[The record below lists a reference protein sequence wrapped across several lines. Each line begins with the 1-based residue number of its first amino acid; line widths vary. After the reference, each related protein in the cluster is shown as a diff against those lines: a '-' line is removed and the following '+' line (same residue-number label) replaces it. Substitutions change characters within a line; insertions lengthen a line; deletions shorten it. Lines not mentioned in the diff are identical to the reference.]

1 MKALADLRR
10 AGIQIAL
17 DDFGAGYA
25 GLNNLRTLPID
36 IVKID
41 RSLIATLAEESE
53 QADNTEHFLSGIRQL
68 THAMGTDVLAEGIE
82 SERQL
87 KVLQELGFDFA
98 QGFLL
103 GAPIPGSSLCPAGPG
118 GTENSAAA
126 DETVGS

>member
-87 KVLQELGFDFA
+87 KVVQELGFDFTGVSA
-98 QGFLL
+98 
-103 GAPIPGSSLCPAGPG
+103 GS
-118 GTENSAAA
+118 A
-126 DETVGS
+126 DPRVQSVPSRSGRDRKFRRRR